1 MFFSYLFLL
10 IFCKIETN
18 LLQGSSDSGKGC
30 SEAASPPPAN
40 INMVPSEAAQRVHQ
54 FVIPQT
60 LVGLLIGKHGSFV
73 TQIKAKTGACVYVKR
88 HPDSVKQKICAV
100 EGDILTSY
108 NKLQSSQLSTESH

>member
-1 MFFSYLFLL
+1 M
-10 IFCKIETN
+10 
-18 LLQGSSDSGKGC
+18 QGSSDSGKGC

-40 INMVPSEAAQRVHQ
+40 INIVPSETALRIHQ

-73 TQIKAKTGACVYVKR
+73 TQIKDKTGACVYVRR

-100 EGDILTSY
+100 EGKVFTNFI
-108 NKLQSSQLSTESH
+108 K